1 MPLRPRKRHL
11 DPAPTGNLTPVP
23 GRVVAGHG
31 VAGSASPTS
40 PYPAGT
46 ISLQL
51 PFFLE
56 RGLDLSV
63 YHPAT
68 LNVSTNPVEIRIVRP
83 RHHFADVVWTDLHAP
98 ESFDFVVA
106 TVVAEGRRFG
116 GWGYR
121 PTTETKAGHRQA
133 ATVLEVIGPFIPGI
147 EYGGA
152 VVLEL
157 DPAEV
162 TLIEPSGGA

>member
-1 MPLRPRKRHL
+1 MRHRH
-11 DPAPTGNLTPVP
+11 PAPTGILTTVP

-31 VAGSASPTS
+31 VAGSASPAS

-68 LNVSTNPVEIRIVRP
+68 LNVSTNPIEIRIVRS
-83 RHHFADVVWTDLHAP
+83 RHHFADVAWTDLHAP
-98 ESFDFVVA
+98 ESFDFVA
-106 TVVAEGRRFG
+106 ASVVVDGERFG

-121 PTTETKAGHRQA
+121 PTPATKAGHWQA
-133 ATVLEVIGPFIPGI
+133 ATVLEVIAPFIPGI
-147 EYGGA
+147 EYGRA

-162 TLIEPSGGA
+162 TLIQSGGS